1 MARLS
6 SAQLSV
12 QGSVQ
17 GGRAAHAFQAR
28 GQSDRVRTFRRAMR
42 HSRLV
47 HLLRIAIPAVAVIS
61 AGVIGLGMWM
71 KPLQILAGLPKDLTM
86 VISGT
91 KITMQ
96 QPRLAGFTQD
106 SRPYELSAQA
116 AAQDLTKPDMLEL
129 RQLRAKMEMQ
139 DKAVVE
145 LTAATG
151 LYDTK
156 SELLTLRQDVVLIS
170 STGYQGYLSEAVI
183 DIRAG
188 KVVSEK
194 PVHVKMLDGTLD
206 GNRMEVTESGDLVRF
221 DGGVKMML
229 NSLGGK
235 PPGQAAADGK
245 AAAQAGT
252 AR

>member
-1 MARLS
+1 M
-6 SAQLSV
+6 SV
-12 QGSVQ
+12 QGNVQ
-17 GGRAAHAFQAR
+17 VAGGRPAHAFQAR
-28 GQSDRVRTFRRAMR
+28 GQSDRARTFRRAMR

-47 HLLRIAIPAVAVIS
+47 HLLRVAVPAAVVIG
-61 AGVIGLGMWM
+61 AGVIGMGMWL
-71 KPLQILAGLPKDLTM
+71 KPLQILAGLPRDMTT

-156 SELLTLRQDVVLIS
+156 SELLTLRQDVVLVS
-170 STGYQGYLSEAVI
+170 STGYQGFLSEAVI

-194 PVHVKMLDGTLD
+194 PVHVKLLDGTLD
-206 GNRMEVTESGDLVRF
+206 GNRMEISESGDLVRF
-221 DGGVKMML
+221 DGGVKMVL
-229 NSLGGK
+229 NTLGGK
-235 PPGQAAADGK
+235 SPGAAAAESR
-245 AAAQAGT
+245 AAAQAGP

>member
-1 MARLS
+1 MARVS
-6 SAQLSV
+6 SAQLSA

-17 GGRAAHAFQAR
+17 DAGIAHAFQAR
-28 GQSDRVRTFRRAMR
+28 GEADRARTFRRAMR

-47 HLLRIAIPAVAVIS
+47 RVLRIGIPAAVVIG
-61 AGVIGLGMWM
+61 AGVIVLGVWL
-71 KPLQILAGLPKDLTM
+71 KPLQILAGLPKDVTM

-116 AAQDLTKPDMLEL
+116 AAQDLTRPDMLEL

-139 DKAVVE
+139 DKTNVE
-145 LTAATG
+145 LTAAAG

-156 SELLTLRQDVVLIS
+156 SELLTLRQDVVLVS

-221 DGGVKMML
+221 DGGVKMFL
-229 NSLGGK
+229 NTLGGK
-235 PPGQAAADGK
+235 SPGAAAAESK

-252 AR
+252 AP